1 MMAADMRAGLRRDLT
16 IPLSA
21 ALAVLCS
28 ALLLWSLTVGYV
40 DISAGQALAGL
51 LGRADPQVVT
61 IVQELRLPRAAL
73 ALIIGGS
80 LGLSGAALQGL
91 FLNPLAEPG
100 VIGVSSAAALGA
112 VITIYT
118 GWAAVLPW
126 ALPAGGLGGAMA
138 ATLILWLLAA
148 RGAERLTLLLVGVA
162 IGGLSVS
169 LISLTMNL
177 SPNPWAISEIAF
189 WLMGSLKDR
198 TLDDLGLAA
207 PFIATGSLLL
217 ALSGRGLEALTLG
230 EDAARSLGVSL
241 NRVRAQIVIGVSL
254 CVGAGVAVAG
264 SVGFV
269 GLVVPHLLRPL
280 VGHAPA
286 RLLMPAALGGA
297 ALLLAADILVRLI
310 AIGPELQ
317 LGIVTSLIGTPFFF
331 LLIFRLRDQTW

>member
-1 MMAADMRAGLRRDLT
+1 MTATLSPRDSAV
-16 IPLSA
+16 PLSL
-21 ALAVLCS
+21 ALGALC
-28 ALLLWSLTVGYV
+28 
-40 DISAGQALAGL
+40 AGL
-51 LGRADPQVVT
+51 LILSLTLGYVEISPAQVIAGLFGRADPQIVT

-73 ALIIGGS
+73 ALMIGAS

-112 VITIYT
+112 VVMIYT
-118 GWAAVLPW
+118 GLAAVLPW

-138 ATLILWLLAA
+138 ATLVLWLLAA
-148 RGAERLTLLLVGVA
+148 RGAGRLTLLLVGVA
-162 IGGLSVS
+162 IGGLSIS

-198 TLDDLGLAA
+198 TLADLGLAA
-207 PFIATGSLLL
+207 PFVAAGSVLL

-264 SVGFV
+264 TVGFV

-280 VGHAPA
+280 VGHAPS
-286 RLLMPAALGGA
+286 RLLLPSALGGA

-310 AIGPELQ
+310 AVGPELQ

-331 LLIFRLRDQTW
+331 ALIFRLRDQSW

>member
-1 MMAADMRAGLRRDLT
+1 MTATLSPRDSAV
-16 IPLSA
+16 PLSL
-21 ALAVLCS
+21 ALGALC
-28 ALLLWSLTVGYV
+28 
-40 DISAGQALAGL
+40 AGL
-51 LGRADPQVVT
+51 LILSLTLGYVEISPVQVIAGLFGRADPQIVT

-73 ALIIGGS
+73 ALMIGAS

-112 VITIYT
+112 VVMIYT
-118 GWAAVLPW
+118 GLAAVLPW

-138 ATLILWLLAA
+138 ATLVLWLLAA
-148 RGAERLTLLLVGVA
+148 RGAGRLTLLLVGVA
-162 IGGLSVS
+162 IGGLSIS

-198 TLDDLGLAA
+198 TLADLGLAA
-207 PFIATGSLLL
+207 PFVAAGSVLL

-264 SVGFV
+264 TVGFV

-280 VGHAPA
+280 VGHAPS
-286 RLLMPAALGGA
+286 RLLLPSALGGA

-310 AIGPELQ
+310 AVGPELQ

-331 LLIFRLRDQTW
+331 ALIFRLRDQSW

>member
-1 MMAADMRAGLRRDLT
+1 MRPAGHTRDFAV
-16 IPLSA
+16 PLSVGLA
-21 ALAVLCS
+21 ALCLALFVL
-28 ALLLWSLTVGYV
+28 SLTLGYV
-40 DISAGQALAGL
+40 DISPGQAIAGL
-51 LGRADPQVVT
+51 LGQSDPKIVT
-61 IVQELRLPRAAL
+61 IVQDLRLPRAAL
-73 ALIIGGS
+73 ALLIGGS
-80 LGLSGAALQGL
+80 LGLAGAALQGL

-138 ATLILWLLAA
+138 ATLVLWLLAA
-148 RGAERLTLLLVGVA
+148 RGAGRLTLLLVGVA
-162 IGGLSVS
+162 IGGLSIS

-198 TLDDLGLAA
+198 TLADLGLAA
-207 PFIATGSLLL
+207 PFIAAGALLL
-217 ALSGRGLEALTLG
+217 VLSGRGLEALTLG

-264 SVGFV
+264 TVGFV

-280 VGHAPA
+280 VGHAPS
-286 RLLMPAALGGA
+286 RLLLPSALGGA
-297 ALLLAADILVRLI
+297 ALLLAADILVRAI
-310 AIGPELQ
+310 AVGPELQ
-317 LGIVTSLIGTPFFF
+317 LGIVTSLVGTPFF
-331 LLIFRLRDQTW
+331 LMLIFRLRDHSW